1 MFRTVVGVD
10 GMACS
15 HCEKHLCDA
24 ITEKCQVK
32 KVTASHE
39 KKECEIISE
48 NELDE
53 AKIRE
58 AVESCG
64 FKFLEVKSEP
74 YEKKGFLSSLFGK

>member
-1 MFRTVVGVD
+1 MLKTVVGVE
-10 GMACS
+10 GLACG

-24 ITEKCQVK
+24 VNEKFNVQ
-32 KVTASHE
+32 KVTASRE

-53 AKIRE
+53 TKVRE

-64 FKFLEVKSEP
+64 FKFMSMKSEP
-74 YEKKGFLSSLFGK
+74 YEKKGLFSSLFGK

>member
-1 MFRTVVGVD
+1 MFKTVVGVE
-10 GMACS
+10 GLSCW

-24 ITEKCQVK
+24 VNEKFDVQ
-32 KVTASHE
+32 KVTASRE

-53 AKIRE
+53 TKIRE

-64 FKFLEVKSEP
+64 FKFLSVKSES

>member
-1 MFRTVVGVD
+1 MFKTVVGVE
-10 GMACS
+10 GMVCG

-24 ITEKCQVK
+24 VMEKFGVK
-32 KVTASHE
+32 NVTASRE

-53 AKIRE
+53 TKVRE

-64 FKFLEVKSEP
+64 FKFLAMKSET
-74 YEKKGFLSSLFGK
+74 YEKKGLFSSLFGR